1 MLRVNCIMQEGIEKN
16 YRLKPYWGN
25 PDIRNFRGGDGNRV
39 MASRIE
45 EMFSKE
51 GIIEP
56 PKT

>member
-1 MLRVNCIMQEGIEKN
+1 MQEGIEKN